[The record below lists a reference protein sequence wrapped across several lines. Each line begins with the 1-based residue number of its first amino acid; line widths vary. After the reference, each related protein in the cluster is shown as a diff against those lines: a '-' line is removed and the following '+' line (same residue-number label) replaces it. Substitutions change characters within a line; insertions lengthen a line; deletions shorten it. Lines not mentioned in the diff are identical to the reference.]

1 MKTTTLETPASNR
14 EISAWTGAM
23 LATWVALLIA
33 APASSTTFKMVS
45 DENLV
50 SQADLVVEGSVLT
63 AYAVDSRPFPSTE
76 YVVLPSRSLKGET
89 EGSTLIV
96 RVVGGLS
103 PSGRRFEVAGA
114 PRLEE
119 GSEVFLFLKQNRD
132 GSYGLLHLGMGA
144 FERIDQAGERI
155 AVRQIDGSLE
165 ASDRGRRLRDYDRF
179 VGWVDGTVRG
189 ERPAADYY
197 FDRDGGHEFVA
208 AYTLEEYE
216 DLNVRWFDFDGGKTV
231 DWKIAGSDSPVAADA
246 LRAAITAWNSV
257 PGPHVQMA
265 YAGSGASTSGF
276 QTADGQNTVL
286 FGDPND
292 LIGGKFEC
300 SKGGI
305 MALGG
310 WWSDEVTGRFEGK
323 EFYRIIEGDIVV
335 NDGVEC
341 YLDQDPK
348 RMESMFAHELG
359 HALGLGHSCGDQ
371 ASGACDTQVKKEA
384 IMNAYA
390 ENDVRGASLKRDD
403 MEALAALY
411 GDLVV
416 EELPAPTGLK
426 AKLMAGDQKVK
437 LTWTDNSDSE
447 DAFEIFRKVGNSPWE
462 LWKTVNGDHSRL
474 KSKVEVDGSGK
485 VIYRAR
491 AIASISESPFSNAAK
506 VRLR

>member
-1 MKTTTLETPASNR
+1 METTTDQTSTLYR
-14 EISAWTGAM
+14 ELTAGMAAG
-23 LATWVALLIA
+23 LAILAALLIA
-33 APASSTTFKMVS
+33 APASSTTYKMVS
-45 DENLV
+45 DQTLV
-50 SQADLVVEGSVLT
+50 SQADLVIEGSVLT

-76 YVVLPSRSLKGET
+76 YVVLPSRSLKGQAA
-89 EGSTLIV
+89 GSTLIV
-96 RVVGGLS
+96 RVVGGRS

-119 GSEVFLFLKQNRD
+119 GSQALLFLTQNRD
-132 GSYGLLHLGMGA
+132 GSYGLLHLGLGA
-144 FERIDQAGERI
+144 FEPVDQAGERI
-155 AVRQIDGSLE
+155 AVRQIE
-165 ASDRGRRLRDYDRF
+165 ASAAAAREVRDYDRF
-179 VGWVDGTVRG
+179 VDWVDGTVRG

-197 FDRDGGHEFVA
+197 LDRDGGREFVA

-216 DLNVRWFDFDGGKTV
+216 GFNVRWFDFDGGKLV
-231 DWKIAGSDSPVAADA
+231 DWKLAGNDSPVAVDA
-246 LRAAITAWNSV
+246 LRAAIAAWNSV
-257 PGPHVQMA
+257 NGPNVQMT
-265 YAGSGASTSGF
+265 YAGTGASRSGF

-310 WWSDEVTGRFEGK
+310 WWSDEVTGRFEGE

-348 RMESMFAHELG
+348 RLESMFAHELG
-359 HALGLGHSCGDQ
+359 HALGLGHSCGDSD
-371 ASGACDTQVKKEA
+371 SGACDTQRKKEA

-390 ENDVRGASLKRDD
+390 ENDARGASLKRDD

-411 GDLVV
+411 GELVV

-426 AKLMAGDQKVK
+426 AKLMGGNQKVK

-462 LWKTVNGDHSRL
+462 LWKTVNSDRNRL
-474 KSKVEVDGSGK
+474 KSKVEVDGTGK

-491 AIASISESPFSNAAK
+491 AIAAVSESPFSNAAK